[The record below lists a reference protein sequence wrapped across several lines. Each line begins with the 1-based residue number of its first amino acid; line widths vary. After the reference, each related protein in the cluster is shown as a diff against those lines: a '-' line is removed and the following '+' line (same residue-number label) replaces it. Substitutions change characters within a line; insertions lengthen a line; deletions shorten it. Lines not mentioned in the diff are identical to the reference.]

1 MNNNYLCTLAIK
13 RAAYVLINKKLH
25 RASAEHFL
33 SLSLLIGLIV
43 VYRVQHRVTL
53 NFSLLMQLLFMTG

>member
-13 RAAYVLINKKLH
+13 RAAYVLINKNYIEQVLNI
-25 RASAEHFL
+25 L
-33 SLSLLIGLIV
+33 SIGLIV

-53 NFSLLMQLLFMTG
+53 NISLLMQLQFMTG

>member
-13 RAAYVLINKKLH
+13 RAAYVLINKNYIEQVLN
-25 RASAEHFL
+25 
-33 SLSLLIGLIV
+33 IGLIV

-53 NFSLLMQLLFMTG
+53 NISLLMQLQFMTG